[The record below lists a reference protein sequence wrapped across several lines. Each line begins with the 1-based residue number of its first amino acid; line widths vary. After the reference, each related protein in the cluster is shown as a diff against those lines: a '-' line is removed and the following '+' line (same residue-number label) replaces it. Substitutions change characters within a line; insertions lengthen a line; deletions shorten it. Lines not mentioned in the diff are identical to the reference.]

1 MIILFNLYIRQY
13 LYFVFTFVLNSI
25 EFNQYKHLF
34 RKIEVCTLS
43 LMHVRFNLTADF
55 PAIFRVLHLPR
66 LRVSAP
72 RNATF
77 QYCGCLSNGKFI
89 ITTFR
94 SRFHVVCLESFTRAD
109 STPKWRILAFVRKA
123 NCNVYRIHFCLSI
136 LRTLKT

>member
-43 LMHVRFNLTADF
+43 LMHVQ
-55 PAIFRVLHLPR
+55 PANRLSLNSLQKSIKEPACSQANARGVLHLPR
-66 LRVSAP
+66 LRVCAP

-77 QYCGCLSNGKFI
+77 QYCGCLSNGKFT
-89 ITTFR
+89 ITTFG
-94 SRFHVVCLESFTRAD
+94 SRFSRCLNCLEYFTRAD
-109 STPKWRILAFVRKA
+109 SIPPKWRILAFVREKG
-123 NCNVYRIHFCLSI
+123 
-136 LRTLKT
+136 